1 MIRRSVLV
9 VAVLSA
15 MLSWGEAAYAQGEE
29 EYDAAIYSG
38 LCYEIGDQVRLL
50 DALQFE
56 WGTWEGT
63 EGAPSV
69 LESETEDIDD
79 VPAEE
84 LFDTP
89 HVVVVAAEGEAV
101 ACGAIGGH
109 VGIDRDQDLVFGLEP
124 IDDSGYVGITI
135 VEGVSRENDDDQFDM
150 NVYVIHP
157 ETVNANLD

>member
-1 MIRRSVLV
+1 MIRRSFLV

-38 LCYEIGDQVRLL
+38 LCDEIGDQVRRL

-56 WGTWEGT
+56 IGEWRGT

-89 HVVVVAAEGEAV
+89 HVVIVAAEGEAV
-101 ACGAIGGH
+101 ACGEFGGL
-109 VGIDRDQDLVFGLEP
+109 VGVVRDQDLVFGLAP
-124 IDDSGYVGITI
+124 IDESGYVGMTI
-135 VEGVSRENDDDQFDM
+135 VDGVSREDDDDQFDV
-150 NVYVIHP
+150 NVYVVHP
-157 ETVNANLD
+157 ETINADLD